1 MEFKAVWSALAQN
14 FTLANLIIR
23 AAYIICIA
31 LAFELIAW
39 WAGRQIEKYVSP
51 LITGD
56 AEREAAWRIRR
67 RTILRHTPK
76 LFSRAVLYTLA
87 LILVFEIFGVPVLPL
102 SLAIGSVVLLFG
114 AALLPVLRDFGQ
126 GYTLLAEDALAPGD
140 AVDIDGHQ
148 GVVEKF
154 TLRGVQL
161 RDKDGR
167 AHLLSNRGISNVVV
181 YRRKV
186 QDTKDFHDPLAAPA
200 PDKKRSA

>member
-1 MEFKAVWSALAQN
+1 MELKTIWATLAQN
-14 FTLANLIIR
+14 FTLTNLVIR

-31 LAFELIAW
+31 IAFEMIAW
-39 WAGRQIEKYVSP
+39 WAARIIEKQVTP

-56 AEREAAWRIRR
+56 AEREPAWRIRR
-67 RTILRHTPK
+67 RTLLRHTPK
-76 LFSRAVLYTLA
+76 LFSRTALYALA
-87 LILVFEIFGVPVLPL
+87 AILIFEVFGVPVLPL
-102 SLAIGSVVLLFG
+102 SLALGAATLLFG
-114 AALLPVLRDFGQ
+114 AALLPVLRDLGQ

-167 AHLLSNRGISNVVV
+167 AHLLSNRDINNIVV
-181 YRRKV
+181 YQRKI
-186 QDTKDFHDPLAAPA
+186 QNAKEFNDPLAPR
-200 PDKKRSA
+200 KTNS

>member
-1 MEFKAVWSALAQN
+1 MELKAAWATLAQN
-14 FTLANLIIR
+14 FTLTNLVIR

-31 LAFELIAW
+31 LAFEFIAW
-39 WAGRQIEKYVSP
+39 WAARLIEKQVTP
-51 LITGD
+51 LITSD
-56 AEREAAWRIRR
+56 AERDAAWRIRR

-76 LFSRAVLYTLA
+76 LFSRTVLYALA

-102 SLAIGSVVLLFG
+102 SLTVGAATLLFG

-167 AHLLSNRGISNVVV
+167 AHLISNRDISNIVV
-181 YRRKV
+181 YQRKV
-186 QDTKDFHDPLAAPA
+186 QTAKDLNDPLASRNPN
-200 PDKKRSA
+200 KS